1 MPLQS
6 KMRVASFILKYAT
19 PPSRAMAAP
28 SRSSE
33 RMKHTGGGPDA
44 VLSLLKE
51 ASLGCVTVDEAG
63 KVEDWNEAAERMF
76 GWKAGEMTG
85 RSLSQVFGPEDGS
98 NLTGLVA
105 ARTKDGGSLKV
116 EMWSAPHPNGMSRI
130 LLLQDVTEKK
140 FLEKALLD
148 AAEREQ
154 RRIGQELHDGLC
166 QHLLGAAFSAKAL
179 AGALDREQSK
189 QAPQLHDLARL
200 INDAVSQ
207 VRDVSRGLHPVEQD
221 AAGLMSALQELAGR
235 SKQQVTFECDK
246 RVLVSDA
253 SKARNAYRLAYE
265 AVTALQQAGPQKIAM
280 SLGEQNGSVC
290 LRLEGDGEKESE
302 LTSNPAGVAA
312 RILHYRA
319 QALRG
324 SVSLDFDPE
333 HGTHVICEFPS

>member
-1 MPLQS
+1 MQLQS
-6 KMRVASFILKYAT
+6 RMGNT
-19 PPSRAMAAP
+19 PVFSNHVIHPRRPMALS

-33 RMKHTGGGPDA
+33 RLKRASGNDGA
-44 VLSLLKE
+44 LLSLLQA
-51 ASLGCVTVDEAG
+51 ASLGCVQIDPAG
-63 KVEDWNEAAERMF
+63 NVRDWNASAERML
-76 GWKAGEMTG
+76 GWKAEEVVGKPFSEIYQG
-85 RSLSQVFGPEDGS
+85 DDDEYA
-98 NLTGLVA
+98 GLVTVR
-105 ARTKDGGSLKV
+105 ARNGESLKV
-116 EMWSAPHPNGMSRI
+116 EIWSAPHPDGTSRV

-140 FLEKALLD
+140 FLEKALLE

-179 AGALDREQSK
+179 AGALDREQSA

-235 SKQQVTFECDK
+235 SKQQIVLECDK

-253 SKARNAYRLAYE
+253 SKARNAYRIAQE
-265 AVTALQQAGPQKIAM
+265 TVAALQQAGSHKIVM
-280 SLGEQNGSVC
+280 SLGETNGSVR
-290 LRLEGDGEKESE
+290 LRLDGDGRKESE
-302 LTSNPAGVAA
+302 LTANPAGVAA

-319 QALRG
+319 QALQG
-324 SVSLDFDPE
+324 SVSLNFDPE
-333 HGTHVICEFPS
+333 HGTHVTCIFPS